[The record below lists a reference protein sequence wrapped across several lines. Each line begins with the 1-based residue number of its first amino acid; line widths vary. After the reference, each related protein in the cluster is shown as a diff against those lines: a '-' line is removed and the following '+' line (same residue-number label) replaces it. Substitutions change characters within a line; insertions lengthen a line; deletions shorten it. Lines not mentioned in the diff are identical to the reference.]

1 MIATFGYNDMPTP
14 PLEMTDHAISKGLLV
29 CNAFRHNDLN
39 LPADLASQILDQ
51 LHHQAAQS
59 IINLWYRHVK
69 TKIDL
74 AKEVIEYMSVPNSPY
89 NNDTVDFDKMFYLI
103 RRVNIMINF
112 AVDDTQW
119 WRDKLVNLMSQ
130 VSNVKALCQ
139 DIGELEYPT
148 AHNLIISRID
158 FIEKQI
164 QFHNRKVDAFQ
175 MEGEN
180 HYIDWYNFGW
190 GRISLDYFVRQIGQI
205 HKDVPRRDGDCRSC
219 RTQIRNKLLRKYKV
233 LPEWI
238 FYWWSILDECV
249 SIHDTDIAERAD
261 IWLQDCD
268 PDIFD
273 DQLWTIYVMT
283 CRSI

>member
-1 MIATFGYNDMPTP
+1 MPTT
-14 PLEMTDHAISKGLLV
+14 LEMCDHAVVKGLLV

-39 LPADLASQILDQ
+39 LPADVATLILDQ

-74 AKEVIEYMSVPNSPY
+74 AKEVIEYISVPNSPY
-89 NNDTVDFDKMFYLI
+89 NNNTVDFDKMFYLI
-103 RRVNIMINF
+103 HRVNIMINF

-139 DIGELEYPT
+139 DIGELEYPI
-148 AHNLIISRID
+148 AHNLLISRID

-164 QFHNRKVDAFQ
+164 EFHNRKVDFCRFAPSDETQ
-175 MEGEN
+175 M
-180 HYIDWYNFGW
+180 IDWYNLHCDFDLQGQ
-190 GRISLDYFVRQIGQI
+190 RLFATLERIGQI

-233 LPEWI
+233 LPEWL
-238 FYWWSILDECV
+238 FYWWNKLDQCV

-261 IWLQDCD
+261 YWLQDCD
-268 PDIFD
+268 PEIFD
-273 DQLWTIYVMT
+273 DQLWTIYVMN
-283 CRSI
+283 CHSI

>member
-1 MIATFGYNDMPTP
+1 MIYLPT
-14 PLEMTDHAISKGLLV
+14 LEMTDHAISKGLLV

-39 LPADLASQILDQ
+39 LPADLATQILDQ

-74 AKEVIEYMSVPNSPY
+74 AKEVIENMSVPNSPY

-112 AVDDTQW
+112 AVDDAEW

-139 DIGELEYPT
+139 DIGELEYPI

-164 QFHNRKVDAFQ
+164 QFHNRKVDFCRFAPSDETQ
-175 MEGEN
+175 M
-180 HYIDWYNFGW
+180 IDWYNLDW
-190 GRISLDYFVRQIGQI
+190 GDPWGGSWSDFDGIERIAHI
-205 HKDVPRRDGDCRSC
+205 HKDVPRRDGDCRTC

-233 LPEWI
+233 LPEWL
-238 FYWWSILDECV
+238 FYWWNKLDQCV
-249 SIHDTDIAERAD
+249 SIHDTDIAERAEV
-261 IWLQDCD
+261 WLQDCD
-268 PDIFD
+268 PEIFD
-273 DQLWTIYVMT
+273 NQLWTIYVMN
-283 CRSI
+283 CHSI